1 LDRAVSSDLDQAA
14 NFPNFQN
21 EVAGTDSAAAPV
33 NQNIIVADNTF
44 ATNRPQ
50 ACVNVSS
57 ANNVL
62 FTGSSFGLDVQPA
75 HLVDFAAT
83 TNWFDRNDD
92 GPRRFPVSVHDASNI
107 FFGNTDTYSS
117 ALPDTACTD
126 SIMRQ
131 LSDRPPKRLPTPCV
145 GAFAISLAAALLQ
158 PQLALAQAS
167 PFLTGANSPQTNIL
181 AWLTPLA
188 SISKFRRS
196 TMVSGMSHPLSVIS
210 ALAILSGRPVCRKI
224 V

>member
-1 LDRAVSSDLDQAA
+1 
-14 NFPNFQN
+14 
-21 EVAGTDSAAAPV
+21 
-33 NQNIIVADNTF
+33 
-44 ATNRPQ
+44 
-50 ACVNVSS
+50 
-57 ANNVL
+57 
-62 FTGSSFGLDVQPA
+62 
-75 HLVDFAAT
+75 
-83 TNWFDRNDD
+83 
-92 GPRRFPVSVHDASNI
+92 VSVHDASNI

-117 ALPDTACTD
+117 ALPDTACAD

-167 PFLTGANSPQTNIL
+167 PLLTGANSPQTNIL